1 MEGGSTITLGNEN
14 EINEEE
20 NHENIKED
28 IKNDEEEY
36 INILHYSL
44 DDDDKVRKIVF
55 YEPINEEFVYPNLSK
70 ATGKNIFIKSK
81 ILTKLTIEED
91 INELNLH
98 GCSNLQEMNVK
109 NLKSLTI
116 LNCPNLQ
123 KINGLDIDSIIL
135 TNLNNI
141 PKFKIN
147 NNLKKLNINKI
158 LNYFDVN
165 DISQFKNLEELII
178 IKTEIKN
185 LDLINTNFL
194 KLKKLDFNTINTIN
208 NLNICN
214 LIELEH
220 FCIHCNNLKIID
232 ISKNENLT
240 YVSIIKSKLNKIIFG
255 KNYKLT
261 ELLLPDNELI
271 ELIIP
276 EDIKLKN
283 LNVNNNS
290 NLIKIN
296 MNVKNL
302 EEIYYNNVPYLEQ
315 ITYEELLKKIR
326 YPLKNIFKKAT
337 KKVIELIKT
346 KGHIY
351 KWEIICKNVEKLSTK
366 KFTEDDIN
374 IIKEYISF
382 ENVPIRTDTQN
393 NFYNFNNELLTPT
406 MTCKTLKDFYENKI
420 KFMITEDC
428 NNETSMLGD
437 TVNDILKPFLYKFK
451 DNGKIYCFNILEL
464 HEYIEKQSDKN
475 PYTRNNLPVED
486 IKKEYKKI
494 KKLIIPAAFAVTDI
508 LDDIKNTP
516 ILSREGIIKQNLSNI
531 FSQMNYSKDVTEFMN
546 CPIYKFRRSLKLF
559 KEYGF
564 NDNFTVSQLELFNH
578 EIDNQKRKEIIFNII
593 ISLFNIEDD
602 RKVIRRQN
610 LESLLNDESLNINE
624 YIDDHE
630 AFEMGDTEYIK
641 NKVETQKLSKENI
654 TDML

>member
-374 IIKEYISF
+374 IIKEY
-382 ENVPIRTDTQN
+382 
-393 NFYNFNNELLTPT
+393 
-406 MTCKTLKDFYENKI
+406 
-420 KFMITEDC
+420 
-428 NNETSMLGD
+428 
-437 TVNDILKPFLYKFK
+437 
-451 DNGKIYCFNILEL
+451 
-464 HEYIEKQSDKN
+464 
-475 PYTRNNLPVED
+475 
-486 IKKEYKKI
+486 
-494 KKLIIPAAFAVTDI
+494 
-508 LDDIKNTP
+508 
-516 ILSREGIIKQNLSNI
+516 
-531 FSQMNYSKDVTEFMN
+531 
-546 CPIYKFRRSLKLF
+546 
-559 KEYGF
+559 
-564 NDNFTVSQLELFNH
+564 
-578 EIDNQKRKEIIFNII
+578 
-593 ISLFNIEDD
+593 
-602 RKVIRRQN
+602 
-610 LESLLNDESLNINE
+610 
-624 YIDDHE
+624 
-630 AFEMGDTEYIK
+630 
-641 NKVETQKLSKENI
+641 
-654 TDML
+654 